1 MKTRLTRQH
10 AAPALLATFLLAA
23 APLAGIAASGDD
35 TPAAARPTAVAS
47 GYAVHNGTVA
57 SGGAVATNGCYSLI
71 STVGEAA
78 AGTVSN
84 GSYQLTSGFPA
95 TINGQVSTGT
105 FTVFKD
111 SFEGNDQ
118 GGCTP

>member
-1 MKTRLTRQH
+1 MKPRLTRRH
-10 AAPALLATFLLAA
+10 AAGFAAAATVALFAASLAA
-23 APLAGIAASGDD
+23 ASSGGTQQTAGSG
-35 TPAAARPTAVAS
+35 AVQL
-47 GYAVHNGTVA
+47 HNGTVA
-57 SGGAVATNGCYSLI
+57 SGGTVATADCYSLL
-71 STVGEAA
+71 STVGEPV

-84 GSYQLTSGFPA
+84 GTYRLTSGFAA
-95 TINGQVSTGT
+95 TISGQVSTGT

>member
-1 MKTRLTRQH
+1 MKPSLTRRCTRGL
-10 AAPALLATFLLAA
+10 AASLALLGASLAT
-23 APLAGIAASGDD
+23 AGNGGTQHTAGTGDVQL
-35 TPAAARPTAVAS
+35 R
-47 GYAVHNGTVA
+47 NGTVA
-57 SGGAVATNGCYSLI
+57 SGGSIASADCYSLI
-71 STVGEAA
+71 GTVGEPV

-84 GSYQLTSGFPA
+84 GTYRLTSGFAA

-105 FTVFKD
+105 FIVFKD